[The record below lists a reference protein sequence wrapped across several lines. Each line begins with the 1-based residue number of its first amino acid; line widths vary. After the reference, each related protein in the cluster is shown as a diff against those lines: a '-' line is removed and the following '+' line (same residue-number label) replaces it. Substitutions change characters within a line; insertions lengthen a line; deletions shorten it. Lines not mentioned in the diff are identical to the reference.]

1 MFHLSLTSHRVR
13 LHKAGRG
20 GQSLVLMVRL
30 QRKQTSTGDV
40 RQREERGEGSM
51 LEEGDGAGA
60 AGREGS
66 RSGFAQRVAEGGAG
80 GEQRAGW
87 ELLQQ
92 HLHPQT
98 SPQFSNHESQGAI
111 CDMCRECGATC

>member
-1 MFHLSLTSHRVR
+1 
-13 LHKAGRG
+13 
-20 GQSLVLMVRL
+20 MVRL

-40 RQREERGEGSM
+40 RQREEQGKGSM
-51 LEEGDGAGA
+51 LEEHDGADV

-66 RSGFAQRVAEGGAG
+66 LRSFDCTACGGG
-80 GEQRAGW
+80 GEQQSES

-92 HLHPQT
+92 HPHPQA

-111 CDMCRECGATC
+111 CDMCQECGATC